1 MGRSIKNEQGLDTM
15 WMVSEPVLN
24 PSDVVSRKAFAKMLG
39 ETEDVVRGMIE
50 AGKVPVVEMRDPQK
64 PSARAKYW
72 IYLPAWNAGMK
83 LAFDSRPK
91 EIRDGWLTWLGL
103 SV

>member
-1 MGRSIKNEQGLDTM
+1 MGRSIKNELEVGAM
-15 WMVSEPVLN
+15 WTVSEPVIN
-24 PSDVVSRKAFAKMLG
+24 PSDAVSRKAFAKMIG

-50 AGKVPVVEMRDPQK
+50 TGKVPVVEMRDPRK

-91 EIRDGWLTWLGL
+91 EIRDGWLAWLGL